1 MNAREAVSL
10 LSDAVPKNA
19 GGVWADFGA
28 GNGIFSHAL
37 AELLGPASRIY
48 AVDRDAAALS
58 AVDRWTDPVRRN
70 VIPVVA
76 DFSRAFELPGIN
88 GIQLDG
94 ALFANTLHFLRDADA
109 VLARLASR
117 VRPGG
122 RVVVIEYDRRG
133 PNRWVPFP
141 ISFEQL
147 PTLVASA
154 GLSSP
159 VIKATRPSAFGGDLY
174 VAAADRLAP
183 E

>member
-1 MNAREAVSL
+1 VNARDAVSL

-28 GNGIFSHAL
+28 GNGVFSHAL

-58 AVDRWTDPVRRN
+58 AVDRWTDALRRN

-76 DFSRAFELPGIN
+76 DFSHAFELPGIN
-88 GIQLDG
+88 GTQLDG

-109 VLARLASR
+109 VLARLASC

-122 RVVVIEYDRRG
+122 RVVFIEYDRRG

-174 VAAADRLAP
+174 VAAADRLVP